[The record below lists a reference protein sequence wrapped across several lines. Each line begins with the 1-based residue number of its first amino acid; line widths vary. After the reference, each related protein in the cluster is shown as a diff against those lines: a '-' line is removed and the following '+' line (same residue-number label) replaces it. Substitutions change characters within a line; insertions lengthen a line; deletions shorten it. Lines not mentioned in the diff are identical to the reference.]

1 MSAKGYRKA
10 SLIAA
15 VFIAQD
21 EWRNLTKPQRAALV
35 EPKGANPR
43 VLDRLRDRHLIRKDG
58 KPTAYGLQVLRFT
71 RLMRGES

>member
-21 EWRNLTKPQRAALV
+21 EWRRLTRPQRAALV

-43 VLDRLRDRHLIRKDG
+43 VLDRLRERQLIRKDG
-58 KPTAYGLQVLRFT
+58 NRTVWGDQVMRFT
-71 RLMRGES
+71 RLMREES